1 MEVCCFTNLFDNKWL
16 NIEDFIKVDDTFE
29 AKVQHQFD
37 KGLIILLPNDFEAL
51 LPQSKLKDS
60 SSYKSGDKINV
71 IVNEVDVETQKII
84 LSSVDLDSSKNPESL
99 ESEENIPV
107 EESDDVDKSVS
118 ENSDEK
124 TLSQAEDSE
133 DNTEK

>member
-1 MEVCCFTNLFDNKWL
+1 M
-16 NIEDFIKVDDTFE
+16 
-29 AKVQHQFD
+29 
-37 KGLIILLPNDFEAL
+37 IILLPNDFEAL

-84 LSSVDLDSSKNPESL
+84 LSSADLDSSKNPESL

-107 EESDDVDKSVS
+107 EESDDIDKSVS

-124 TLSQAEDSE
+124 TLSQAEDTE

>member
-1 MEVCCFTNLFDNKWL
+1 M
-16 NIEDFIKVDDTFE
+16 
-29 AKVQHQFD
+29 
-37 KGLIILLPNDFEAL
+37 PNDFEAL

-84 LSSVDLDSSKNPESL
+84 LSSADLDSSKNPESL

-107 EESDDVDKSVS
+107 EESDDIDKSVS

-124 TLSQAEDSE
+124 TLSQAEDTE